1 MRDSIDEARTAAYL
15 AASAARSEAIRSL
28 GKYDRTS
35 EAHRK
40 AASDAELAAAN
51 AYGAADADYRE
62 ARANLAAQV
71 QA

>member
-15 AASAARSEAIRSL
+15 AASAAKSKAIRRL
-28 GKYDRTS
+28 GKYDRTL

-40 AASDAELAAAN
+40 AMSDAELVAAN
-51 AYGAADADYRE
+51 AYGAADADYRA
-62 ARANLAAQV
+62 ARADLAAQV